1 MGYGIRWSVVGG
13 RSSSRAK
20 RGICTLALLAVAL
33 PAIAPAQEGRL
44 ERDVFTWNG
53 RIPEGRWI
61 MIRNLNGPV
70 YVEATG
76 GDRVE
81 VTGTRRTRRGDPE
94 YVRFEVKRF
103 GASDQDVLV
112 CALWGDSATCN
123 EDGYRTRG
131 QNNRNRTNDVTVEFR
146 VRVPK
151 GVKVAAHGVN
161 GEVRVEGVEAE
172 VEAGSVNGGVFV
184 ETRRGP
190 VSASTVNGSVRAVMG
205 KFDLDTDL
213 RFSSVNGT
221 VIAEFS
227 DDINAEVD
235 LSTVN
240 GRFLTDF
247 PVTITGRIDPRRL
260 RATLGKGGPRIRLS
274 TVNGNVELRR
284 R

>member
-1 MGYGIRWSVVGG
+1 ML
-13 RSSSRAK
+13 SSRAM
-20 RGICTLALLAVAL
+20 RGIRASAVLALLAPAAL
-33 PAIAPAQEGRL
+33 SAQEGRL
-44 ERDVFTWNG
+44 ERDVFTWSG
-53 RIPEGRWI
+53 RIPESRWI
-61 MIRNLNGPV
+61 MIRNLNGPIV
-70 YVEATG
+70 VESTG

-94 YVRFEVKRF
+94 FVRFEVKRF
-103 GASDQDVLV
+103 GASDQDVLI
-112 CALWGDSATCN
+112 CALWGDNTTCN

-131 QNNRNRTNDVTVEFR
+131 QNRNRTNDVHVEFR

-161 GEVRVEGVEAE
+161 GEVRVEGVESE
-172 VEAGSVNGGVFV
+172 VDAGSVNGSVYV
-184 ETRRGP
+184 NTRGGP
-190 VSASTVNGSVRAVMG
+190 VNASTVNGGVRAIMG
-205 KFDLDTDL
+205 RFDFATDL

-221 VIAEFS
+221 VVAEFS

-247 PVTITGRIDPRRL
+247 PVTISGRIDPRRL
-260 RATLGKGGPRIRLS
+260 RATIGKGGPRLRLS